1 MQDFKKIH
9 LLTYW
14 FDLTIDNLNS
24 FNFCCL
30 SWHYGIITAFR
41 NSMIS
46 VSKPSSS
53 VTTSLRPGLKRNI
66 KSDFCN
72 FDFDCSQ
79 FITSKFFIQTFSWE
93 KSPDIWLCVLNKL
106 CSSVGRVNYPSHEK
120 GEVVLVVVDVEQERS
135 RKHICLFQG
144 GSQSFG
150 TLMYLCSNQLKS
162 KCHKVWTRRTNCYLG
177 NAHLNRSFLKGAP

>member
-1 MQDFKKIH
+1 MQDFKKNPTAHI
-9 LLTYW
+9 LVW
-14 FDLTIDNLNS
+14 FDQTLFSLLTIDNLNS

-53 VTTSLRPGLKRNI
+53 VTTSLRPGLKGNI
-66 KSDFCN
+66 ESSFCN

-79 FITSKFFIQTFSWE
+79 FIISKFFIQTFSWE

-120 GEVVLVVVDVEQERS
+120 GEVVLVVVDVEQEWS
-135 RKHICLFQG
+135 RKHICLFQRG
-144 GSQSFG
+144 VLKLRD
-150 TLMYLCSNQLKS
+150 TYVLLLKS
-162 KCHKVWTRRTNCYLG
+162 VKE
-177 NAHLNRSFLKGAP
+177 

>member
-1 MQDFKKIH
+1 MQKLVHNSMQDLKKKLFPSAHI
-9 LLTYW
+9 LVW
-14 FDLTIDNLNS
+14 FDQTVFSLFDNFNS
-24 FNFCCL
+24 FCCL

-53 VTTSLRPGLKRNI
+53 VTTSLRPGLKGNI
-66 KSDFCN
+66 KSGFCN

-135 RKHICLFQG
+135 GKNIGLFQG
-144 GSQSFG
+144 GS
-150 TLMYLCSNQLKS
+150 
-162 KCHKVWTRRTNCYLG
+162 
-177 NAHLNRSFLKGAP
+177 